1 MSDGGLTDVI
11 VDEVSEQVAV
21 GDLINGESIEEQ
33 VDASAVG
40 ASIGREFGA
49 TIGRDLGEA
58 IGREVHRALSEGA
71 NEGKEPREIAGDV
84 KEAVLSVLRTLLDS
98 FGERESLRSFVTE
111 ITEDGLGDRLTDA
124 APTDVLEDEDESE
137 EEDVLEGDAEGETV
151 EDEAEDEAEVEDEAE
166 AEVEDE
172 AEELDEETEET
183 EAVDAEEEE
192 TDVDLEGLRQETLED
207 FLSLMSYEDLQ
218 SVAKD
223 VGVKANLS
231 REEMTERVIDA
242 VGDSAATTESA

>member
-1 MSDGGLTDVI
+1 MSDGGLSDVV

-33 VDASAVG
+33 VDASEVG

-49 TIGRDLGEA
+49 AIGRDLGEA

-71 NEGKEPREIAGDV
+71 EEGKELREIAADV
-84 KEAVLSVLRTLLDS
+84 KEAVLSVLRTLLES
-98 FGERESLRSFVTE
+98 FEGRESLRSFVTE
-111 ITEDGLGDRLTDA
+111 ISEDGLGDRLTDA
-124 APTDVLEDEDESE
+124 APTDVLEDEDETE
-137 EEDVLEGDAEGETV
+137 L
-151 EDEAEDEAEVEDEAE
+151 EDEAE
-166 AEVEDE
+166 AE
-172 AEELDEETEET
+172 
-183 EAVDAEEEE
+183 
-192 TDVDLEGLRQETLED
+192 TDVDVNLEDLRQETLED

-231 REEMTERVIDA
+231 REEMTDRIIDA
-242 VGDSAATTESA
+242 VDDSAATTESS